1 MQFDSEFDKLLKKRL
16 RAKAITTR
24 YTTKADLVGYYQARQ
39 AHGEIKSW
47 RTAIVADL
55 AAITGL
61 KEKNLQ
67 RRFDPSRLNAKVSP
81 KNAKEYEALGKK
93 LGVTRTPPPEGFK
106 IVWNAD
112 LCISAKCGYVRG
124 STVTFSGAAAQ
135 ALLDNPKIHLV
146 IDAYFTDGGLSE
158 VTDLQEINSDDSPVW
173 GVKKMNFLKVNPKR
187 KK

>member
-1 MQFDSEFDKLLKKRL
+1 M
-16 RAKAITTR
+16 
-24 YTTKADLVGYYQARQ
+24 
-39 AHGEIKSW
+39 H
-47 RTAIVADL
+47 DL
-55 AAITGL
+55 AALTGL

-67 RRFDPSRLNAKVSP
+67 RRFDPSRLNSKVSP
-81 KNAKEYEALGKK
+81 KNAKEYEALGKH

-124 STVTFSGAAAQ
+124 STVTFTGAAAQ

-146 IDAYFTDGGLSE
+146 IDAYFTDGGLA
-158 VTDLQEINSDDSPVW
+158 VVDDLQEINSDDSPVW
-173 GVKKMNFLKVNPKR
+173 DVRKVNWLKVNPKR

>member
-1 MQFDSEFDKLLKKRL
+1 MQFDSEFDKLLKKKL
-16 RAKAITTR
+16 RAKAITTS
-24 YTTKADLVGYYQARQ
+24 YTTKAELIGYYQARQ
-39 AHGEIKSW
+39 AKGEIKSW
-47 RTAIVADL
+47 RQAIVHDL

-81 KNAKEYEALGKK
+81 KNAAEYAALGKK
-93 LGVTRTPPPEGFK
+93 LGVTRTPPAEGFK

-112 LCISAKCGYVRG
+112 LCISASCGYIRG
-124 STVTFSGAAAQ
+124 STVTFTGAAAQ

-146 IDAYFTDGGLSE
+146 VDAYFTDGGLPL
-158 VTDLQEINSDDSPVW
+158 VDDLSEINSDDSPVW
-173 GVKKMNFLKVNPKR
+173 DVRKVNFLKVNPKR